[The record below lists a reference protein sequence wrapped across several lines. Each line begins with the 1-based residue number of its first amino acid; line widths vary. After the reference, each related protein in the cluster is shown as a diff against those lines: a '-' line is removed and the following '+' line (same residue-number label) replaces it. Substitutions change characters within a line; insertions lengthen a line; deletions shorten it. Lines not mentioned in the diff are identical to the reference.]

1 MKIIKKCIAIAPF
14 AGGLCGFLKAN
25 PPSTS
30 LAAGHALKRVI
41 QRVATKSDTSQRKL
55 SRCAYGS
62 ARSAR
67 KSMLAARRAA
77 SFVAQTAALHFKK
90 KQASAYCR
98 GLGLASCAAV
108 FQWQKS
114 QIDDGHGKYCSK
126 QCARDAG
133 AFAHITSAEN
143 LAKATMARRKS
154 VEKNGTKHK
163 RGRKARCGLVV
174 GCFR

>member
-30 LAAGHALKRVI
+30 LAAGLALKRVI
-41 QRVATKSDTSQRKL
+41 ERVATKSDTSQRKL

-90 KQASAYCR
+90 KASKRLLQR
-98 GLGLASCAAV
+98 GLGLASIAQP
-108 FQWQKS
+108 FLWQ
-114 QIDDGHGKYCSK
+114 
-126 QCARDAG
+126 
-133 AFAHITSAEN
+133 
-143 LAKATMARRKS
+143 
-154 VEKNGTKHK
+154 
-163 RGRKARCGLVV
+163 RKARLTMATESIALGSARGTLEHL
-174 GCFR
+174 RT